1 MNNRQLKFRAWSYTE
16 SKFYT
21 RVLVG
26 DTETDDPCSSVWN
39 DEKKEWVHFDKHCGV
54 IQQFTGLKD
63 SKGVEIYEGDIVE
76 FEIPLHNEKFETP
89 LRNKK
94 HIAVIK
100 FCNCAFTVVAKSE
113 DHWFSIK
120 FLHEIHDDI
129 CNLKLIVIDNIFE
142 RDKPWERFENS
153 ELLNNEN

>member
-1 MNNRQLKFRAWSYTE
+1 MRNRTLKFRAWSYTE

-63 SKGVEIYEGDIVE
+63 KNSKEIYEGDIL
-76 FEIPLHNEKFETP
+76 EIQRSEKDNAFKKYSQVGVVDFSTGTFSFYPKGSDNENYYTFIGFHELFHYNEKHLGYYAP
-89 LRNKK
+89 KIIGN
-94 HIAVIK
+94 V
-100 FCNCAFTVVAKSE
+100 
-113 DHWFSIK
+113 
-120 FLHEIHDDI
+120 
-129 CNLKLIVIDNIFE
+129 
-142 RDKPWERFENS
+142 FENS
-153 ELLNNEN
+153 ELLKQ